1 MKNWLS
7 SKKQNVI
14 DKYRLLI
21 REKAIEQA
29 KVEISLAGK
38 KVEDYDQEQLEIIV
52 KAEEDKIIRRYKN
65 SSFVLI
71 LLALG
76 LY

>member
-1 MKNWLS
+1 MKNWVAT
-7 SKKQNVI
+7 KKQGVI
-14 DKYRLLI
+14 AKYRLII

-38 KVEDYDQEQLEIIV
+38 KNEDYDQEQLEIIV

-65 SSFVLI
+65 SSLVLI

>member
-1 MKNWLS
+1 MKNWLATR
-7 SKKQNVI
+7 KQGLI
-14 DKYRLLI
+14 GKYRLII

-38 KVEDYDQEQLEIIV
+38 KIQDYDQEQLEIIV

>member
-1 MKNWLS
+1 MKNWVAI
-7 SKKQNVI
+7 KKQGLI
-14 DKYRLLI
+14 AKYRLII
-21 REKAIEQA
+21 REKAIAQA

-38 KVEDYDQEQLEIIV
+38 KNEDYDQEQLEIIV

-65 SSFVLI
+65 SSLVLL

>member
-1 MKNWLS
+1 MRNWVAT
-7 SKKQNVI
+7 KKQGLI
-14 DKYRLLI
+14 DRYRSII

-38 KVEDYDQEQLEIIV
+38 QVAEYDAEQLEIIV
-52 KAEEDKIIRRYKN
+52 KAEEDKIIRCYKN
-65 SSFVLI
+65 STFVLI

>member
-1 MKNWLS
+1 MKNWLAT
-7 SKKQNVI
+7 KKEGLI
-14 DKYRLLI
+14 AKYRLII

-38 KVEDYDQEQLEIIV
+38 KVDDYDQEQLEIIV
-52 KAEEDKIIRRYKN
+52 KAEENKIIRRYKN
-65 SSFVLI
+65 SSFVLV

>member
-1 MKNWLS
+1 MKNWVAT
-7 SKKQNVI
+7 KKQGI
-14 DKYRLLI
+14 IAKYRLII
-21 REKAIEQA
+21 REKAIGQA

-65 SSFVLI
+65 SSLVLI

>member
-1 MKNWLS
+1 MKNWVAT
-7 SKKQNVI
+7 KKQGII
-14 DKYRLLI
+14 DKYRLII

-65 SSFVLI
+65 SSLVLL

>member
-1 MKNWLS
+1 MRNWVAT
-7 SKKQNVI
+7 KKQGLI
-14 DKYRLLI
+14 DRYRSII

-38 KVEDYDQEQLEIIV
+38 KVAEYDAEQLEIIV

-65 SSFVLI
+65 STFVLI